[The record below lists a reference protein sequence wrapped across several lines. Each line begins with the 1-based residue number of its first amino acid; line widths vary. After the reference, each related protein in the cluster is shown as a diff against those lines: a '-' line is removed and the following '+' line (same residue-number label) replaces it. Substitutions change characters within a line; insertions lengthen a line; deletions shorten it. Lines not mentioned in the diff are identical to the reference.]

1 MIMEIKP
8 ITNAMTVDVEEY
20 FQVGA
25 FENIIA
31 PHQWDQWQS
40 RVEASVAAILAMFD
54 DAGIKASFFILGWVA
69 ERHPALVRRIAE
81 AGHEIASHGYGHAR
95 VHQMHPNAFREDIRK
110 TKKILEDLGHQA
122 VRGYRAPS
130 FSINQKNIWAYNIL
144 EEEGYV
150 YSSSVAP
157 LYHDH
162 YGWPHAPRFAFHPVP
177 GNDILEIPITTMR
190 TAAIN
195 MPAAGGGYFRLL
207 PLALSRWAIDQVHAR
222 DQQPAIFYFHPWEI
236 DPEQPYIAQAPLKSR
251 LRHYIFL
258 KKMQPK
264 LHSLLR
270 SFAWGR
276 MDHIFLHQV
285 MA

>member
-1 MIMEIKP
+1 MMVGKAIP
-8 ITNAMTVDVEEY
+8 NAMTVDVEEY

-25 FENIIA
+25 FENIIESK
-31 PHQWDQWQS
+31 HWDQWQS

-54 DAGIKASFFILGWVA
+54 DAGIKASFFILGWIA
-69 ERHPALVRRIAE
+69 ERHPALIRQIAQ

-95 VHQMHPNAFREDIRK
+95 VHSLSIDAFREDVRK
-110 TKKILEDLGHQA
+110 TKAILENISGQA
-122 VRGYRAPS
+122 VTGYRAPS
-130 FSINQKNIWAYNIL
+130 FSINQKNMWAYNIL
-144 EEEGYV
+144 HEEGYL

-162 YGWPHAPRFAFHPVP
+162 YGWPDAPRFAFHPVP
-177 GNDILEIPITTMR
+177 GNPLLEIPITTLR
-190 TAAIN
+190 TAGVN
-195 MPAAGGGYFRLL
+195 LPAAGGGYFRLL
-207 PLALSRWAIDQVHAR
+207 PLAVSRWAIHKVHTQ

-236 DPEQPYIAQAPLKSR
+236 DTGQPYIAQAPLKSR

-258 KKMQPK
+258 KNMQPK
-264 LHSLLR
+264 LHQLLR

-276 MDHIFLHQV
+276 MDALFLQRV

>member
-1 MIMEIKP
+1 MTIMQKT

-31 PHQWDQWQS
+31 EQQWDHWQS
-40 RVEASVAAILAMFD
+40 RIEANVAAILAMFD
-54 DAGIKASFFILGWVA
+54 DAGVKASFFILGWVA
-69 ERHPALVRRIAE
+69 QRHPALVARIAAE
-81 AGHEIASHGYGHAR
+81 GHEIASHGFGHAR
-95 VHQMHPNAFREDIRK
+95 VHQLSPETFRSDIRK
-110 TKKILEDLGHQA
+110 TKKILEDIIGQS
-122 VRGYRAPS
+122 VTGYRAPS
-130 FSINQKNIWAYNIL
+130 FSINQHNLWAYNIL
-144 EEEGYV
+144 HEEGYL

-162 YGWPHAPRFAFHPVP
+162 YGWPDAPRFAFHPLA
-177 GNDILEIPITTMR
+177 GNPILEIPITTMR
-190 TAAIN
+190 TAGIN
-195 MPAAGGGYFRLL
+195 FPAAGGGYFRLL
-207 PLALSRWAIDQVHAR
+207 PLALSRWAIAKVHER

-236 DPEQPYIAQAPLKSR
+236 DPDQPYVAQAPLKSR

-264 LHSLLR
+264 LHKLLR
-270 SFAWGR
+270 SFEWGR
-276 MDHIFLHQV
+276 MDCLFLQQV